1 MRLVEM
7 GSLWGRMGV
16 IIVDRLY
23 DVGCMES
30 VCGPYGFIEG
40 VIYMRFE
47 KCMVCVASHIVNE
60 ACTKSVQKS
69 NPQERHHVYYYTYR
83 YFKTLKS
90 QNCLL
95 EVNFVLKNTFS
106 CTASVRRVR
115 SEVFLSFDHME
126 AEAISMKYRT
136 HPHMAA
142 KWSSKT

>member
-69 NPQERHHVYYYTYR
+69 NPRKKHYYIDSLKR
-83 YFKTLKS
+83 GGGATLHESIKDRTT
-90 QNCLL
+90 
-95 EVNFVLKNTFS
+95 NTARIFS
-106 CTASVRRVR
+106 L
-115 SEVFLSFDHME
+115 F
-126 AEAISMKYRT
+126 
-136 HPHMAA
+136 
-142 KWSSKT
+142 